1 MEFINTIWTERR
13 DAHGNMPTWDGA
25 PLVATIKM
33 VEPSYRYGDQYGG
46 WMIAGVTLWTGGAS
60 PYMNQSAWEWCRPWP
75 MLAIWANGRIGI
87 VEGTSTHA
95 FLARWA
101 PADIAEGFESTHPVS
116 QAVAVRPGRP
126 VFSLFDG
133 SLGNPIVMARFNDGG
148 EIPPQYG
155 SGLLT
160 WQDSAYNVHVVPTF
174 GTLRCERA
182 TGYGILHNDASWDTL
197 IITDQAR
204 IIVPHNDRIA
214 QLFSPAGDAAGARAS
229 SDDTYAI

>member
-33 VEPSYRYGDQYGG
+33 VEPSYQYGDQYGG

-116 QAVAVRPGRP
+116 QAVAVQPGRP
-126 VFSLFDG
+126 VFSLFDD
-133 SLGNPIVMARFNDGG
+133 SLGNPIVMARFTDGG
-148 EIPPQYG
+148 EMPDRNGQ
-155 SGLLT
+155 GLLI
-160 WQDSAYNVHVVPTF
+160 WQDSAVNVHVAPAY
-174 GTLRCERA
+174 GPPRCERSA
-182 TGYGILHNDASWDTL
+182 AYGILHNHQRWNTL
-197 IITDQAR
+197 IITDTAQINVPEITR
-204 IIVPHNDRIA
+204 IEP
-214 QLFSPAGDAAGARAS
+214 LFSPAGDAAGARAS
-229 SDDTYAI
+229 TDF

>member
-1 MEFINTIWTERR
+1 MRMTKTIWSPLRGQR
-13 DAHGNMPTWDGA
+13 DMLPQYDGA
-25 PLVATIKM
+25 VLVATIQIHDFDGFHG
-33 VEPSYRYGDQYGG
+33 EL
-46 WMIAGVTLWTGGAS
+46 MISDTTLWSDGI
-60 PYMNQSAWEWCRPWP
+60 PYAGRNRWEVRPGWP
-75 MLAIWANGRIGI
+75 ILAIWSDGHIGI
-87 VEGTSTHA
+87 VEGPSFGDFLERWVPST
-95 FLARWA
+95 L
-101 PADIAEGFESTHPVS
+101 AEGYESTS
-116 QAVAVRPGRP
+116 DRLVADVRLPDAPSGCAP
-126 VFSLFDG
+126 PFPAFTG
-133 SLGNPIVMARFNDGG
+133 LGNPVIVARFNDGG

-160 WQDSAYNVHVVPTF
+160 WQDSAYNVHVVPAF